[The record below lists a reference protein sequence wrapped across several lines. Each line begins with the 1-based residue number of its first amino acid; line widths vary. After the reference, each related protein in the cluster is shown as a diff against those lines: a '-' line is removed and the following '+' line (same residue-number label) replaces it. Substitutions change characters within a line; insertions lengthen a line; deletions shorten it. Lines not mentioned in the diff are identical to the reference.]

1 MAKPET
7 LPDGSVNLMIWQ
19 CTIPGKTGVS
29 SRSRSRSRYIL
40 FFDLNFIDEQNFV
53 NYASGNLSVMIEES
67 LCSFIGTRLSILCKK
82 FIKVVILVQKM
93 MKS

>member
-29 SRSRSRSRYIL
+29 SRSRYIL

-67 LCSFIGTRLSILCKK
+67 LCSFSGTRLSILCKK